1 VLRRRR
7 EEYRLPYFSEPVLID
22 NSAETDFP
30 GSGIKLLYARL
41 FDPAQLASSKWLR
54 DQRSIALQLCGLSSL
69 FNKTQTKESTMKF
82 TTVVLASAFV
92 VSGTFA
98 FAQGYGNPNGSPG
111 GRTSLSGTGPSTY
124 GGGGEPGLYGPSVR
138 RHYRRAGYGYGPGV
152 VGAGVAGAAAVGT
165 AAAVAATSPGWGWG
179 GGPYYGGA
187 GYQPAY
193 YGGAGYQ
200 RGAWGPVSSKDY
212 ELYIKNLHD
221 AGYDPKNNYNANG
234 TIKVQ

>member
-1 VLRRRR
+1 
-7 EEYRLPYFSEPVLID
+7 
-22 NSAETDFP
+22 
-30 GSGIKLLYARL
+30 
-41 FDPAQLASSKWLR
+41 
-54 DQRSIALQLCGLSSL
+54 
-69 FNKTQTKESTMKF
+69 MKF

-98 FAQGYGNPNGSPG
+98 FAQGYGNPNGAPG

-124 GGGGEPGLYGPSVR
+124 GGGGEPGLYGPSAR
-138 RHYRRAGYGYGPGV
+138 RHYRRAGYGTGYGPGV

-179 GGPYYGGA
+179 GGPYQPAYYGGA
-187 GYQPAY
+187 GYQPA

-212 ELYIKNLHD
+212 DMYIKNLHD

>member
-1 VLRRRR
+1 
-7 EEYRLPYFSEPVLID
+7 
-22 NSAETDFP
+22 
-30 GSGIKLLYARL
+30 
-41 FDPAQLASSKWLR
+41 
-54 DQRSIALQLCGLSSL
+54 
-69 FNKTQTKESTMKF
+69 MKF

-92 VSGTFA
+92 VSGTSA
-98 FAQGYGNPNGSPG
+98 FAQGYGNPNGAPG
-111 GRTSLSGTGPSTY
+111 GRTSLSGTGASTY
-124 GGGGEPGLYGPSVR
+124 GGDTPGAYGVR
-138 RHYRRAGYGYGPGV
+138 RHYRRAAHGYGYGPGV

-179 GGPYYGGA
+179 GRPY

-200 RGAWGPVSSKDY
+200 PGVWGGVSSKDY